1 MASYKTLFL
10 RSSTIGSP
18 FSGAAPGISVSIGGT
33 TMRGSTDHLG
43 NFNQVIASS
52 LYAPLFKSHQLAPGL
67 LQSSTRT
74 VTFSTITASTT
85 PTVLPYRS
93 RIVEA
98 PVQITNNVFLSATFN
113 DPSANDVLP
122 TVAPFLVKSL
132 NYAPPTISGT
142 TMRQSTTHLG
152 MYNRVNYQTNSIDQG
167 NYILIRANT
176 GVGLNIFGLI
186 NHRLYMDY

>member
-1 MASYKTLFL
+1 
-10 RSSTIGSP
+10 
-18 FSGAAPGISVSIGGT
+18 
-33 TMRGSTDHLG
+33 MRGSTDHLG

-98 PVQITNNVFLSATFN
+98 PVQITNNVFLSAT
-113 DPSANDVLP
+113 
-122 TVAPFLVKSL
+122 L